1 VAASPARQ
9 YNARTVDSSQALAS
23 PIALSRARSWAALV
37 LAVLGLLT
45 LPAAVEV
52 SRRSKNVDLLQ
63 AGYAI
68 PLAFLLGLV
77 ALIMARRAREN
88 LRWLSLREGGT
99 GVATTAVILAAVVLC
114 LALTAALSIGFYE
127 LVVTYQHS
135 R

>member
-1 VAASPARQ
+1 V
-9 YNARTVDSSQALAS
+9 
-23 PIALSRARSWAALV
+23 ALV

-52 SRRSKNVDLLQ
+52 SRRSKQVDLLQ

-99 GVATTAVILAAVVLC
+99 TVASTAVILAALVLC

-127 LVVTYQHS
+127 LVIVYQHS

>member
-1 VAASPARQ
+1 MTR
-9 YNARTVDSSQALAS
+9 
-23 PIALSRARSWAALV
+23 RSWVALL
-37 LAVLGLLT
+37 LAVLGLLV

-52 SRRSKNVDLLQ
+52 SRRSTRIGLLD

-68 PLAFLLGLV
+68 PVAFLLGLI

-88 LRWLSLREGGT
+88 LRWLRLREGGT
-99 GVATTAVILAAVVLC
+99 GVATTAVILAAIVIC

-127 LVVTYQHS
+127 LVLVYQHS

>member
-1 VAASPARQ
+1 MPAGTATR
-9 YNARTVDSSQALAS
+9 
-23 PIALSRARSWAALV
+23 RSWVALL
-37 LAVLGLLT
+37 LAVLGLLV

-52 SRRSKNVDLLQ
+52 SRRSTRIGLLD

-68 PLAFLLGLV
+68 PVAFLLGLI

-88 LRWLSLREGGT
+88 LRWLRLREGGT
-99 GVATTAVILAAVVLC
+99 GVATAAVILAAIVIC

-127 LVVTYQHS
+127 LVLVYQHS